1 MWEDSYPFVRKN
13 YVRTRTRKGAQ
24 PPHPPLMAAA
34 AEMAALQRHERL
46 RPPSPASGSKTLR
59 AALRAGCSLPHRER
73 QVIRQAG
80 RKATKAT
87 PPQASGSRSGNAHL
101 RVTAS
106 SSSGHRSHH
115 GPDGCPLTQA
125 PQPAAAQGRVPKNFE
140 SLNSFF
146 SEACRSECHQP
157 QPALLTD
164 RQTAEANES
173 MTAELPPTTTTIH
186 APTWLSRQEPSHHQ
200 APV

>member
-1 MWEDSYPFVRKN
+1 MRKN

-125 PQPAAAQGRVPKNFE
+125 PQPAGHGALPATERQASSPEARHSRSTLKQKQARSYSIPAA
-140 SLNSFF
+140 
-146 SEACRSECHQP
+146 ARSGAGQS
-157 QPALLTD
+157 AKKL
-164 RQTAEANES
+164 
-173 MTAELPPTTTTIH
+173 
-186 APTWLSRQEPSHHQ
+186 
-200 APV
+200 